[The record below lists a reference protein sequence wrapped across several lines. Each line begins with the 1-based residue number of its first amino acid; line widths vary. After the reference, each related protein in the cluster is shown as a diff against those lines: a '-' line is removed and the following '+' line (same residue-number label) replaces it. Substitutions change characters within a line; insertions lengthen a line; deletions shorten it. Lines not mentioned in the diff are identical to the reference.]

1 MMSIPKKP
9 SDCPESDDVNLGTAT
24 QSDIDVETRESHA
37 APPVGETVPP
47 PVTGACQLKDAAS
60 VDATRESAAPVTGA
74 SPPKDEDVTWK
85 SAAPVT
91 GACPPKDEDS
101 VEVTKKSSTQVIV
114 TSLHTPKMSAQSLS
128 FSNGKPQN
136 LPSECESQIP
146 SFGSSA
152 SSLPTER
159 SVCRLCLLTQEEAGE
174 KLIRLLC
181 LCKGSVKFVHRS
193 CAQRWIRTRGN
204 RSDCEMC
211 GGQMIA
217 ETRLEICCRRIATRW
232 RNASYKETVLAISL
246 LAFLFWLFSYCVYLF
261 TQGLTEV
268 LTLNN
273 KVTSKGNVFEGY
285 QESQV
290 YS

>member
-9 SDCPESDDVNLGTAT
+9 NDCPESDDANLGTASQT
-24 QSDIDVETRESHA
+24 DIDVERRESHA
-37 APPVGETVPP
+37 APPVDMVDVTRKSSAS
-47 PVTGACQLKDAAS
+47 VTGACHLKDAAS
-60 VDATRESAAPVTGA
+60 VDAT
-74 SPPKDEDVTWK
+74 KK

-91 GACPPKDEDS
+91 GVCPPKDEDS
-101 VEVTKKSSTQVIV
+101 IDATKKSSTQVIV